1 MNLKKAMVPSG
12 LREFAARVQGVHMK
26 NTTLSFTAVLTLFC
40 SLLVFATPAF
50 ANDGSLLRQASHL
63 EDISYQMARELR
75 HAGVYGSLR
84 DDAEKL
90 AREARRFRD
99 ALGGRSDRH
108 YVQARYDEMAKYYER
123 FERRYRR
130 SQFGPEYRHVHRT
143 YVSITSVFYGIN
155 GSYVSYVRGW
165 DAPRYEPDRIVI
177 RRAPPII
184 YAPFGLQHDRRDDWS
199 DHDRYDDGRRDFDR
213 RDYDQHDQD
222 RRTYDRHDR
231 DRNDRDER
239 GGRNHY
245 K

>member
-1 MNLKKAMVPSG
+1 M
-12 LREFAARVQGVHMK
+12 MK
-26 NTTLSFTAVLTLFC
+26 TTLSITAVFTLFL
-40 SLLVFATPAF
+40 SLLVFASPAF
-50 ANDGSLLRQASHL
+50 ANDSNLLRQASHL

-99 ALGGRSDRH
+99 ALGGRSDRY

-165 DAPRYEPDRIVI
+165 DAPRHEPDRIVI

-184 YAPFGLQHDRRDDWS
+184 YAPFGLQHDRREDWNDS
-199 DHDRYDDGRRDFDR
+199 DRHDNHRHSNDRHDSDRYDYDR
-213 RDYDQHDQD
+213 RDYDRHGSN
-222 RRTYDRHDR
+222 RHDGDR
-231 DRNDRDER
+231 GRNDRDER

>member
-1 MNLKKAMVPSG
+1 
-12 LREFAARVQGVHMK
+12 MK
-26 NTTLSFTAVLTLFC
+26 TTLSITTVFTLLFG
-40 SLLVFATPAF
+40 LLAFASPAF
-50 ANDGSLLRQASHL
+50 ANDSSLLRQASHL

-99 ALGGRSDRH
+99 AVGGRSDRY

-165 DAPRYEPDRIVI
+165 DAPRHEPDRIVI
-177 RRAPPII
+177 HRAPPII
-184 YAPFGLQHDRRDDWS
+184 YAPFGLQHDRRDD
-199 DHDRYDDGRRDFDR
+199 HEY
-213 RDYDQHDQD
+213 DYDYDRHGNDRHD
-222 RRTYDRHDR
+222 YDRHDSDR
-231 DRNDRDER
+231 DGRDER

-245 K
+245 E

>member
-1 MNLKKAMVPSG
+1 M
-12 LREFAARVQGVHMK
+12 MK
-26 NTTLSFTAVLTLFC
+26 TTLSITTVFTLLFG
-40 SLLVFATPAF
+40 LLAFVSPAS

-75 HAGVYGSLR
+75 HAGVHGSLR

-99 ALGGRSDRH
+99 ALAGRSDRY

-165 DAPRYEPDRIVI
+165 DAPRREPDRIVI
-177 RRAPPII
+177 HRAPPII
-184 YAPFGLQHDRRDDWS
+184 YAPFGLQHDRRDDWN
-199 DHDRYDDGRRDFDR
+199 D
-213 RDYDQHDQD
+213 
-222 RRTYDRHDR
+222 YDRHDNDR
-231 DRNDRDER
+231 HDYDRHDSDRNGRNER

-245 K
+245 R

>member
-1 MNLKKAMVPSG
+1 M
-12 LREFAARVQGVHMK
+12 MK
-26 NTTLSFTAVLTLFC
+26 TTLSITTVFTLLFG
-40 SLLVFATPAF
+40 LLAFASPAF
-50 ANDGSLLRQASHL
+50 ANDSSLLRQASHL
-63 EDISYQMARELR
+63 EDVSYQMARELR

-165 DAPRYEPDRIVI
+165 DVPRHEPDRIVI

-199 DHDRYDDGRRDFDR
+199 DHDRRDNDRRDFDQ
-213 RDYDQHDQD
+213 YDND
-222 RRTYDRHDR
+222 RRTYDRHDSDR
-231 DRNDRDER
+231 YDSDRNGRDER